1 MQTRSRWMTL
11 ALATATA
18 ALSLAGPAT
27 AAPATVEVRYV
38 DPDQFADIG
47 RSTWDRERA
56 LNALTA
62 HFQKLG
68 QALPEGQTLRVD
80 VTDVDLAG
88 NLQPWGWHELRV
100 LRGQADWPVLTL
112 RYTLLEGERTL
123 KTGQARLADLSY
135 MQHLSVRDR
144 AGEELGP
151 EKRMLR
157 RWFEDTFTA
166 H

>member
-1 MQTRSRWMTL
+1 MPTRFHRMTL
-11 ALATATA
+11 ALAAATA
-18 ALSLAGPAT
+18 AVALAGPAT
-27 AAPATVEVRYV
+27 AAPAAVEVRYLN
-38 DPDQFADIG
+38 PDQFADIG

-56 LNALTA
+56 LKALSA

-68 QALPEGQTLRVD
+68 QTLPEGQTLRVE

-88 NLQPWGWHELRV
+88 NLQPWGWQELRV

-112 RYTLLEGERTL
+112 NYTLLEGERTL
-123 KTGQARLADLSY
+123 KTGQVRLSDMSY

-151 EKRMLR
+151 EKRMVQ
-157 RWFEDTFTA
+157 RWFEDTFSA